1 MGRIFHSPTVWVP
14 LLLLALMAVAPLF
27 FPSTFYY
34 RIFTLIGI
42 NAIVVIGLVVLL
54 GYAGQISL
62 GHAGFVGLGAYAS
75 AIGPAHLGLPPLLA
89 LVLGAVLSGAIAWFV
104 GRPILKLRGLY
115 LAVVT
120 LGFGILVQMV
130 LVNEAWLT
138 GGPDGMAV
146 EDLGLVALV
155 KALGFKA
162 KSAQVWY
169 VFSGLMLILA
179 AWVALNLRNSP
190 TGRALRSLHDS
201 EVAARAVGVNV
212 ARYKLIAFVVS
223 AVFASVGGSL
233 MALFNRFVTP
243 DVASF
248 IHSVELVTMSVLG
261 GAVSVLGGIA
271 GAALLTALPQAL
283 TALHDYETV
292 VLGLIMMLV
301 AIFMPEGLLPSLAKR
316 LGRTNR

>member
-75 AIGPAHLGLPPLLA
+75 AIGPAHLSLPPLLA
-89 LVLGAVLSGAIAWFV
+89 LVLGAVLSGAMAWFV